1 MSGWGR
7 CLHPGQCTPV
17 PAQPARRPLPGGWAL
32 LVPLWHSQC
41 RCLPAGCPI
50 ATLSF
55 STRMWLCLQGW
66 TSPCLP
72 HCRCTMRNMP
82 VCMYSIHQPSPPPHP
97 TPPHPTPPHP
107 TPSPPAL
114 QVHDEEHGVDH
125 WVTLEGQ
132 PIKFGEMHVSFC
144 HIFLCDNCL
153 CNTCLVS
160 SEWCCVRCAA
170 AAMPG
175 WLAGWLTRHA
185 CPRCQPLQTFV
196 CSNCLHACLRCH
208 QPPAVCRLLPPA
220 ACLPAG
226 G

>member
-1 MSGWGR
+1 MRLPRLGGRRGGGQRGGRDGAWLRRRWRRPAHHARGATVSGWGR

-107 TPSPPAL
+107 TPPLPRQHCRCTMRSTEWTTGSPWRGSPSS
-114 QVHDEEHGVDH
+114 
-125 WVTLEGQ
+125 LE
-132 PIKFGEMHVSFC
+132 
-144 HIFLCDNCL
+144 
-153 CNTCLVS
+153 
-160 SEWCCVRCAA
+160 RC
-170 AAMPG
+170 M
-175 WLAGWLTRHA
+175 
-185 CPRCQPLQTFV
+185 
-196 CSNCLHACLRCH
+196 
-208 QPPAVCRLLPPA
+208 
-220 ACLPAG
+220 
-226 G
+226 